1 MPFFIGVDGGGSKT
15 VFALSYADGIPI
27 TQTESIGCSYQ
38 SVGLER
44 AADII
49 ADGIL
54 KCTAQAGVQLENCV
68 YCCIGI
74 PCWGENAESDFALF
88 EMLKQKLPGLPIRA
102 VNDVEVAWAGAQE
115 CQPGIHI
122 VAGTGSITYGIAPDG
137 KTARCGGWNEF
148 FGDEGSCYWVGRKGM
163 ELFSKEADG
172 RIPKGPLYS
181 IVKQELHLADDYCFI
196 DEVVT
201 KIAPYRDKVAAF
213 QKYVLAAATAGDVAA
228 IRLYMEAS
236 IELALLVKAL
246 AAQLDFE
253 NKSFNVTY
261 SGGLFHAGTFILEP
275 LRIEITK
282 AGGTLCNP
290 RLTAQEG
297 ALLMAINQFKEE
309 TSCI

>member
-15 VFALSYADGIPI
+15 AFALSYANGIPI
-27 TQTESIGCSYQ
+27 MQTESIGCSYQ

-49 ADGIL
+49 AGGII
-54 KCTAQAGVQLENCV
+54 KCAAQAGEPLENCA

-74 PCWGENAESDFALF
+74 PCWGENAECDTALY
-88 EMLKQKLPGLPIRA
+88 ELLKQKLPGVPIKA

-122 VAGTGSITYGIAPDG
+122 VAGTGSITYGVAPDG

-181 IVKQELHLADDYCFI
+181 IVKQDC
-196 DEVVT
+196 
-201 KIAPYRDKVAAF
+201 
-213 QKYVLAAATAGDVAA
+213 
-228 IRLYMEAS
+228 
-236 IELALLVKAL
+236 
-246 AAQLDFE
+246 
-253 NKSFNVTY
+253 
-261 SGGLFHAGTFILEP
+261 IL
-275 LRIEITK
+275 RMT
-282 AGGTLCNP
+282 T
-290 RLTAQEG
+290 
-297 ALLMAINQFKEE
+297 ALLMKLSPKLLLTVIKSLPFKNMYWQQLRPV
-309 TSCI
+309 TLQPFGCIGKQALNLPYWSKRWLHS

>member
-15 VFALSYADGIPI
+15 AFALSYANGIPI
-27 TQTESIGCSYQ
+27 VQTESIGCSYQ

-49 ADGIL
+49 ADGIK
-54 KCTAQAGVQLENCV
+54 KCSTQAGEPLENCA

-74 PCWGENAESDFALF
+74 PCWGENAESDSALY
-88 EMLKQKLPGLPIRA
+88 ELLKQRLPGVPIKA

-122 VAGTGSITYGIAPDG
+122 VAGTGSITYGVAPDG

-148 FGDEGSCYWVGRKGM
+148 FGDEGSCYWIGRKGM

-172 RIPKGPLYS
+172 RIRKGPLYN
-181 IVKQELHLADDYCFI
+181 IVRKELHLGDDYSFI

-201 KIAPYRDKVAAF
+201 KISPYRDKVAAF
-213 QKYVLAAATAGDVAA
+213 QKYVLAAAEAGDTAA
-228 IRLYMEAS
+228 IRLYREAS

-246 AAQLDFE
+246 ATQLSFE

-261 SGGLFHAGTFILEP
+261 SGGLFHADTFILEP
-275 LRIEITK
+275 LRAEIAK
-282 AGGTLCNP
+282 IDGELCKP
-290 RLTAQEG
+290 RRTAPEG

>member
-15 VFALSYADGIPI
+15 AFALSYADGIPI

-49 ADGIL
+49 AGGII
-54 KCTAQAGVQLENCV
+54 KCAAQAGEPLENCA

-74 PCWGENAESDFALF
+74 PCWGENAECDTALY
-88 EMLKQKLPGLPIRA
+88 ELLKQKLPGVPIKA

-122 VAGTGSITYGIAPDG
+122 VAGTGSITYGVAPDG

-148 FGDEGSCYWVGRKGM
+148 FGDEGSCYWIGRKGM

-172 RIPKGPLYS
+172 RIRKGPLYN
-181 IVKQELHLADDYCFI
+181 IVRKELHLGDDYSFI
-196 DEVVT
+196 DKVVT
-201 KIAPYRDKVAAF
+201 KISPYRDKVAAF
-213 QKYVLAAATAGDVAA
+213 QKYVLAAAEAGDTAA
-228 IRLYMEAS
+228 IRLYREAS

-246 AAQLDFE
+246 ATQLSFE

-275 LRIEITK
+275 LRAEIAK
-282 AGGTLCNP
+282 IDGELCKP
-290 RLTAQEG
+290 RCTAPEG

>member
-15 VFALSYADGIPI
+15 AFALSYADGIPI

-49 ADGIL
+49 ADGIK
-54 KCTAQAGVQLENCV
+54 KCSAQAGEPLENCA

-74 PCWGENAESDFALF
+74 PCWGENAESDSALY
-88 EMLKQKLPGLPIRA
+88 ELLKQKLPGVPIKA

-122 VAGTGSITYGIAPDG
+122 VAGTGSITYGVAPDG

-148 FGDEGSCYWVGRKGM
+148 FGDEGSCYWIGRKGM

-172 RIPKGPLYS
+172 RIRKGPLYN
-181 IVKQELHLADDYCFI
+181 IVRKELHLGDDYSFI

-201 KIAPYRDKVAAF
+201 KISPYRDKVAAF
-213 QKYVLAAATAGDVAA
+213 QKYVLAAAEAGDTAA
-228 IRLYMEAS
+228 IRLYRETS

-246 AAQLDFE
+246 ATQLSFE

-261 SGGLFHAGTFILEP
+261 SGGLFHAGTFILDP
-275 LRIEITK
+275 MRAEIAK
-282 AGGTLCNP
+282 IDGELCKP
-290 RLTAQEG
+290 RRTAPEG